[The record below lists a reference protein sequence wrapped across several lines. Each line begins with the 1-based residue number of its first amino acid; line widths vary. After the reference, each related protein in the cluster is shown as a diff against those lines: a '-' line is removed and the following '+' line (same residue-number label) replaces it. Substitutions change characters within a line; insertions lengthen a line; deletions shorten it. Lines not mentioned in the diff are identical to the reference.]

1 MYFHLFSFYICFG
14 FVFFYRNLDYENY
27 LCVLL
32 LPKRFRTSVFAV
44 RAFNV
49 ELARVRKSAALV
61 LNCAK
66 TWEQEHR
73 VEFQNNNLHFFVLK
87 VVCLGW
93 KKVGGRGLQGEES
106 LPLYPTFR
114 SVIGIFIFSRK
125 TYSLLSAILFVV
137 NAFRIAG
144 TLMRDSNPT
153 CY

>member
-1 MYFHLFSFYICFG
+1 MYFNLFSFYICF
-14 FVFFYRNLDYENY
+14 VLFFYRNLDYENY

-66 TWEQEHR
+66 TWEQGHR
-73 VEFQNNNLHFFVLK
+73 VEFQNNHLHFFALK
-87 VVCLGW
+87 VESVGW
-93 KKVGGRGLQGEES
+93 KKVGGRGFQGEES
-106 LPLYPTFR
+106 LHSCPTFR
-114 SVIGIFIFSRK
+114 SVIGIFIFSGK
-125 TYSLLSAILFVV
+125 TYSFLSEILFVEMISHC
-137 NAFRIAG
+137 RHSYEG
-144 TLMRDSNPT
+144 PDSNPT